1 MSDGGSGTA
10 ANQREMCVHLGASEI
25 LAPRAA
31 VTVGNDETGGGIQQM
46 EEEYLAQPSPF
57 CLRNPEE
64 HTGPAAHAEVP
75 AAVPLLQAQA
85 GHTSETL
92 RAQEEAGIRV
102 PPMVAVTSPPSQGH
116 AFPVS
121 PSAPLLIAASI

>member
-10 ANQREMCVHLGASEI
+10 ADQREMGQCVHLGASEI
-25 LAPRAA
+25 LASRAA
-31 VTVGNDETGGGIQQM
+31 VTAGNDETGGGIQQM

-64 HTGPAAHAEVP
+64 HAGPAAHAEVP

-92 RAQEEAGIRV
+92 CAQEEAGIRV
-102 PPMVAVTSPPSQGH
+102 PP
-116 AFPVS
+116 
-121 PSAPLLIAASI
+121 